1 MSKAASTLP
10 PDSWGFS
17 LKGKRVTYHVPV
29 ELENPPPF
37 IRYVTTSGTG
47 TFDIIRGDRDSH
59 LIVRSDQGGNI
70 VWFRHDWLPDLRES
84 DAGDLEIDL
93 RSAT

>member
-1 MSKAASTLP
+1 MSKAASALP

-29 ELENPPPF
+29 ELEDPPPF
-37 IRYVTTSGTG
+37 IRYVMTSGVG
-47 TFDIIRGDRDSH
+47 TFDIIHGSRDSH
-59 LIVRSDQGGNI
+59 LIVRSDQNAI
-70 VWFRHDWLPDLRES
+70 VWFREDWLPDLHES

-93 RSAT
+93 RPAT

>member
-1 MSKAASTLP
+1 MSKAASALP
-10 PDSWGFS
+10 LDSWGFS
-17 LKGKRVTYHVPV
+17 LKGRRVSYHVPV

-37 IRYVTTSGTG
+37 IYGGMAFGTG
-47 TFDIIRGDRDSH
+47 TFDIIHGERDAH
-59 LIVRSDQGGNI
+59 LIVRSDQDGDI

-93 RSAT
+93 RPAT